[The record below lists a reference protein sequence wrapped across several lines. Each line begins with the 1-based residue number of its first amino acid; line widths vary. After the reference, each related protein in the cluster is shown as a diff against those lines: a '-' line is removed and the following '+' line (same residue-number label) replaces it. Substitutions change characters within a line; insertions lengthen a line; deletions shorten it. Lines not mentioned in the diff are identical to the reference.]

1 MSTRVG
7 VHEAKTHFSEYLNRA
22 AYRGERIVVER
33 HGKPVGALV
42 SVADLRRLEASD
54 GGGGEGGAAG
64 EAARQG
70 RFRRLLEEAGLVVQ
84 WSTGDPGPL
93 SEYRPIAVQ
102 GPPVSEQIIA
112 ERR

>member
-1 MSTRVG
+1 MPIRVG

-42 SVADLRRLEASD
+42 SVADLQRLEASD
-54 GGGGEGGAAG
+54 VGESEAEG

-70 RFRRLLEEAGLVVQ
+70 RFRRALAVAGIVVRQ
-84 WSTGDPGPL
+84 PTADASPA
-93 SEYRPIAVQ
+93 SEHRPIEVK
-102 GPPVSEQIIA
+102 GSRVSEQIIA

>member
-1 MSTRVG
+1 MATRVG

-42 SVADLRRLEASD
+42 SVADLRRLEAAEV
-54 GGGGEGGAAG
+54 GERETDSETARRASFRQALAAAG
-64 EAARQG
+64 V
-70 RFRRLLEEAGLVVQ
+70 VVQ
-84 WSTGDPGPL
+84 WRTGAPGPL
-93 SEYRPIAVQ
+93 DAQRPITVE